1 MGQQLKVLLIDDD
14 EDYHVIIEDL
24 LSEFRPAGYKIERV
38 STYGAALEAIR
49 RREHDVYLLDYHL
62 GERNGPELLHEIGAD
77 SFRAPFILLSA
88 LGDYELHMS
97 AIKAGAADYLA
108 KSDLSAPLLE
118 RAIRYAVE
126 RRRVEEELRA
136 VEERF
141 DQLAANINMVFWIT
155 SLEGDEIIYI
165 NQAFESIWGISL
177 ETLRKWPKSWLDA
190 LHPEDRDRVPAALGG
205 HDPNEFGTY
214 EYRIERPDN
223 SIRWIRDRFFP
234 IRNGAGEI
242 HRVARISEDVTEE
255 KRMRKEAEYHL
266 QQIVQAD
273 KMASLGEVVAGV
285 AHEINN
291 PNSFI
296 AYNVPL
302 LEETWKTFEPIIS
315 DYASSHPEWKK
326 GPLSLGEFC
335 EEMREII
342 EAIRIGSDRISNV
355 VSNLKD
361 FARMDEGAGAR
372 AVQINE
378 VVEKTLTIVGA
389 QLRKQAS
396 QVNVSLSDDLPRV
409 SGHLQKLEQVL
420 ANLLLN
426 AAHALPI
433 KDRGRI
439 SVTTRYIGRLRS
451 VLIEI
456 EDNGDGIKT
465 EVMSRIFE
473 PFFTTRRASG
483 GTGLGLSVSYGLVME
498 HGGTIGALSRPGI
511 GSRFTVYLPVE
522 REAGIRLSP
531 IILCVDDNQG
541 FLNMLRTIFIKVN
554 TDIETLES
562 AEAALG
568 YLEDH
573 PEVDIVLS
581 DLFMP
586 GMDGWQLLAK
596 VKERFPLI
604 SFILYTGHQDAL
616 EGKPKGVPFPD
627 YYLEKPFTV
636 QQLTRLVDSVG
647 RQVL

>member
-1 MGQQLKVLLIDDD
+1 MGYQLKILLIDDD
-14 EDYHVIIEDL
+14 EDYHLIIRGL
-24 LSEFRPAGYKIERV
+24 ISEISPTGYRIERA
-38 STYGAALEAIR
+38 STYSAGLEAIG
-49 RREHDVYLLDYHL
+49 RREHDVYLLDCRL
-62 GERNGPELLHEIGAD
+62 GGRNGLQLLREAGED
-77 SFRAPFILLSA
+77 SCRAPFIVLSELGDHELHVSA
-88 LGDYELHMS
+88 L
-97 AIKAGAADYLA
+97 KAGAADCLV

-126 RRRVEEELRA
+126 RRQAQEELRA

-141 DQLAANINMVFWIT
+141 GQLAGNINMVFWIT
-155 SLEGDEIIYI
+155 SLDGDEIIYI

-177 ETLRKWPKSWLDA
+177 ETLRRRPKSWLDA
-190 LHPEDRDRVPAALGG
+190 LHPEDRDRMPAALGG
-205 HDPNEFGTY
+205 HDSGEFGTC

-234 IRNGAGEI
+234 VRNAWGEI
-242 HRVARISEDVTEE
+242 HRIARISEDVTEE

-302 LEETWKTFEPIIS
+302 LEETWKVFEPIIS
-315 DYASSHPEWKK
+315 EYASAHPEWRK
-326 GPLSLGEFC
+326 GKLSLDVFR

-342 EAIRIGSDRISNV
+342 EAIKIGSDRISGV

-361 FARMDEGAGAR
+361 FARTDQGIQAR
-372 AVQINE
+372 PVQINE
-378 VVEKTLTIVGA
+378 VIEKTLTIVGS
-389 QLRKQAS
+389 QLRKQAD
-396 QVNVSLSDDLPRV
+396 QVNLSLSDNLP
-409 SGHLQKLEQVL
+409 SIDGHFQKLEQVV

-426 AAHALPI
+426 AAHALPV
-433 KDRGRI
+433 KDKGKI
-439 SVTTRYIGRLRS
+439 SVTTRYVGRLRS
-451 VLIEI
+451 ILIEI
-456 EDNGDGIKT
+456 EDNGEGIKA

-473 PFFTTRRASG
+473 PFFSTRRASG
-483 GTGLGLSVSYGLVME
+483 GTGLGLSVSYGLVRE
-498 HGGTIGALSRPGI
+498 HGGTIGVLSKPGI

-522 REAGIRLSP
+522 REAEIRLSP

-562 AEAALG
+562 AEAALV
-568 YLEDH
+568 YLEEH

-581 DLFMP
+581 DLIMP
-586 GMDGWQLLAK
+586 GMDGWELLAK
-596 VKERFPLI
+596 VKARFPLI

-616 EGKPKGVPFPD
+616 KGKPKGVPFPD
-627 YYLEKPFTV
+627 YFLEKPFRV
-636 QQLTRLVDSVG
+636 QQLTKLINSIG
-647 RQVL
+647 RQTL